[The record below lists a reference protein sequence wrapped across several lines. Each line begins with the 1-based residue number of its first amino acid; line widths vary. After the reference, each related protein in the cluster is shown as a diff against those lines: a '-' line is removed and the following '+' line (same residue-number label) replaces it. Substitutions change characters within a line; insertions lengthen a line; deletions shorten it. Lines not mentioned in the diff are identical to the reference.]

1 MDTIAC
7 STCLESFTPVCDVST
22 TPCGHVFHTKCI
34 NRWIKNEKS
43 DCPQCRQS
51 CSLNDLM
58 KIYFSGTKA
67 IDKEPKTQRIS
78 QASREKKLWT
88 KAVSPAIYSLTGKG
102 SSINYVVSKSAKLD
116 PPLSSF
122 LLSKVYLT
130 YVSLKIKPL

>member
-67 IDKEPKTQRIS
+67 IDKEPTTQSICIS
-78 QASREKKLWT
+78 QVNREKKPWR
-88 KAVSPAIYSLTGKG
+88 KAVSPAIYSLTGKVHTRG
-102 SSINYVVSKSAKLD
+102 SPS
-116 PPLSSF
+116 
-122 LLSKVYLT
+122 
-130 YVSLKIKPL
+130 

>member
-88 KAVSPAIYSLTGKG
+88 KTVSPAIYSLTGKG
-102 SSINYVVSKSAKLD
+102 SSINYVVSKSGIFD
-116 PPLSSF
+116 PLLSSF
-122 LLSKVYLT
+122 F
-130 YVSLKIKPL
+130 IK